1 MCDSTL
7 GETMDHPLVS
17 CKMASDLHVSNTS
30 GISNPGSTN
39 ADSVRTS
46 WGRACQQE
54 DQDRWAAVAWTLWK
68 EHNRHIFQG
77 ERKNLHALK
86 MKAELYVE
94 QWAAG

>member
-30 GISNPGSTN
+30 GISTPGSTN

-46 WGRACQQE
+46 WGRGVNKKIKTDGRQSP
-54 DQDRWAAVAWTLWK
+54 
-68 EHNRHIFQG
+68 
-77 ERKNLHALK
+77 ERYGKNATDTSSKAKGKTYMLLK
-86 MKAELYVE
+86 
-94 QWAAG
+94 